1 MIPSRIRSRRLA
13 ARAGALVLGLAVTAG
28 ALTACSSSSGDT
40 GGDKTI
46 TVWGWGDPVK
56 GMKAAVPSF
65 EKAHPGVTVK
75 VQDVGNPAI
84 WDKITTGMAAGG
96 SGLPD
101 VMDIGADYMSNYL
114 ETFPDGFADLTPYGA
129 DELEKDFP
137 TGLWGGAQKADGH
150 QYGIPF
156 EVNTSL
162 IFYRTDLFQQAG
174 VDPAAIT
181 TWDQM
186 LDAGKKIKAATGAS
200 LFAVDKAAT
209 QADAANFWQMLARLD
224 ETFFFDKKG
233 DIAFSSEGGV
243 KALEYLKEANDA
255 GLIADVPQSQG
266 TTSQAKGETPVALLP
281 LASWAVN
288 TFANDAPDMKG
299 KWAVRTPPAVEQ
311 GGLTSASAGGTYLTV
326 AKSSKNPKE
335 AYEFVKYSMA
345 TLEGQ
350 QEVYKGGGLFP
361 SFRPMWDTDVFKQD
375 NAYFGINTN
384 DLVIDAL
391 NQKTPPDYYTKDYAK
406 ALKAYDDAQTQVLVS
421 GADPKKALDEAADL
435 LAQQTGRKI
444 AKN

>member
-1 MIPSRIRSRRLA
+1 MTPSSSRPRRWA
-13 ARAGALVLGLAVTAG
+13 ARAGALALGLAVTAG
-28 ALTACSSSSGDT
+28 ALTACSTSSGDDT
-40 GGDKTI
+40 GSKTL

-56 GMKAAVPSF
+56 GMKAAVPAF
-65 EKAHPGVTVK
+65 EKAHKGVTVK

-96 SGLPD
+96 TGLPD

-129 DELEKDFP
+129 DKYEKDFP

-162 IFYRTDLFQQAG
+162 IFYRNDLFQAAG
-174 VDPAAIT
+174 VDPASIE

-186 LDAGKKIKAATGAS
+186 LDAGKKIKAATGAD

-224 ETFFFDKKG
+224 KAYFFDKNG
-233 DIAFSSEGGV
+233 DIDLTSDGSV
-243 KALEYLKEANDA
+243 KALEFLKEANDA

-266 TTSQAKGETPVALLP
+266 TTAQAKGETPVALLP
-281 LASWAVN
+281 LASWAVS

-299 KWAVRTPPAVEQ
+299 KWAVRTPPAMTA
-311 GGLTSASAGGTYLTV
+311 GGLTSSSAGGTYLTV
-326 AKSSKNPKE
+326 AKSSKNAKL
-335 AYEFVKYSMA
+335 AYEFVEFSMA
-345 TLEGQ
+345 SLEGQ
-350 QEVYKGGGLFP
+350 KLVYEGGHLFP
-361 SFRPMWDTDVFKQD
+361 SYKPMWDTDAFKAD
-375 NAYFGINTN
+375 NDYFGINTN

-421 GADPKKALDEAADL
+421 GADPKKALDDAAGL

-444 AKN
+444 AKG

>member
-1 MIPSRIRSRRLA
+1 MTSHFSRPRRWA
-13 ARAGALVLGLAVTAG
+13 ARAGALALGAALAAG
-28 ALTACSSSSGDT
+28 TLAGCSTSSGDDA
-40 GGDKTI
+40 GSKTI

-56 GMKAAVPSF
+56 GMKAAVPAF
-65 EKAHPGVTVK
+65 EKKHAGVTVK

-84 WDKITTGMAAGG
+84 WDKVTTGMAAGG

-101 VMDIGADYMSNYL
+101 VIDVGADYMSNYL
-114 ETFPDGFADLTPYGA
+114 ETFPDGFADLTPLGA
-129 DELEKDFP
+129 DKLEKNFP

-174 VDPAAIT
+174 VDPASVE

-186 LDAGKKIKAATGAS
+186 LDAGKKIKAATGAD

-209 QADAANFWQMLARLD
+209 QADAANFWQMLARQS
-224 ETFFFDKKG
+224 ESFFFDKKG
-233 DIAFSSEGGV
+233 DIDFTSKGSV
-243 KALEYLKEANDA
+243 DALEFMKKANDA

-281 LASWAVN
+281 LASWAVS
-288 TFANDAPDMKG
+288 TFANDAPDMQG
-299 KWAVRTPPAVEQ
+299 KWAVRTPPATEA
-311 GGLTSASAGGTYLTV
+311 GGLTAASAGGTYLAVTK
-326 AKSSKNPKE
+326 ASKNQQL
-335 AYEFVKYSMA
+335 AYDFVEFSMA

-350 QEVYKGGGLFP
+350 QLVYDGGHLFP
-361 SFRPMWDTDVFKQD
+361 SFKPMWETDAFKAD
-375 NAYFGINTN
+375 NDYFGINTN
-384 DLVIDAL
+384 DLVMTAL

-421 GADPKKALDEAADL
+421 GADPKKALSDAAEL
-435 LAQQTGRKI
+435 LAGQTGRKI
-444 AKN
+444 AKG